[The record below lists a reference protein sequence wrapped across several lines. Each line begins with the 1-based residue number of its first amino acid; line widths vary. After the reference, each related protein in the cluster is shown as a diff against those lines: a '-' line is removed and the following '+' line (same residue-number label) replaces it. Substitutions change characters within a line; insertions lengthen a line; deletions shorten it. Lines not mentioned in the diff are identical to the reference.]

1 MWLFHFL
8 FSRKRTQT
16 RPRVC
21 KVIFSGSPLLRAVTM
36 NRRLRELGQ
45 DRLGQKIG
53 NRPVPIPYP
62 GPDRPV
68 ISLPAALGSPANSLL
83 PERRKISCNLSDYFP
98 LRNVGPEPFREI
110 RAARKAGLW
119 KTGNDV
125 RTKSKPMCSIHS
137 E

>member
-62 GPDRPV
+62 GPDLPV

-98 LRNVGPEPFREI
+98 LRNVGAGALPRNRCGAEN
-110 RAARKAGLW
+110 RA
-119 KTGNDV
+119 
-125 RTKSKPMCSIHS
+125 
-137 E
+137 